1 MENKAGVAMAQVP
14 KGSRAQVLKGLRVDG
29 APFTLNGH
37 RMEQHVAHAALG
49 EHAQR
54 RLAEAGN
61 SADAIEALHARR
73 VMG

>member
-1 MENKAGVAMAQVP
+1 MENKAGVAMAQV
-14 KGSRAQVLKGLRVDG
+14 LKDLRGVG

-37 RMEQHVAHAALG
+37 RMEQHVAPAALG
-49 EHAQR
+49 EPAQR
-54 RLAEAGN
+54 RLAEAGF